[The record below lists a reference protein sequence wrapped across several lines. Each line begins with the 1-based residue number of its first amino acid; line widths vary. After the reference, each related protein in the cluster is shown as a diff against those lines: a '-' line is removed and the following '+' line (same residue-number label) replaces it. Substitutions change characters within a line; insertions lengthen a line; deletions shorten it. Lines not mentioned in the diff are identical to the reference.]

1 MKQLILL
8 VLVSSIWFSCGQKT
22 EKTVDETVE
31 VIPTAV
37 PAERMIPIRTPAGEF
52 NVWTK
57 RVGDNPDKKVLLLHG
72 GPGAT
77 HAYFEIAEQYFPDAD
92 IEFYYYDQLESAGSD
107 QPNDSTL
114 WSVDRFVDEV
124 DQVREALGLGP
135 DNFYLLGHS
144 WGGIL
149 GMEYALQ
156 HQDQLKG
163 LIISNMMASAP
174 EYTRY
179 ANEVLINN
187 MDPEVARKIKAM
199 EAEGKFTDPEYQE
212 LVFGNY
218 YVQHVLRRPLDE
230 WPDAVNRAFEALNY
244 DFYNAMQGPSEFG
257 MANDPLLGDW
267 DVSDRLSEITVP
279 TLVIGAEHD
288 TMDPDYME
296 WMAGELGN
304 GRYLYC
310 PEGSHMAMWDDTETY
325 FPGLIEFINDVDEE
339 KMK

>member
-8 VLVSSIWFSCGQKT
+8 VLVTSIWFSCGQAT
-22 EKTVDETVE
+22 EKTADATLEITP
-31 VIPTAV
+31 PTV
-37 PAERMIPIRTPAGEF
+37 PAERMIPITTPAGTF

-92 IEFYYYDQLESAGSD
+92 VEFYYYDQLESAGSD

-144 WGGIL
+144 WGGVL

-212 LVFGNY
+212 LVYGNY

-267 DVSDRLSEITVP
+267 DVSDRLGEITVP
-279 TLVIGAEHD
+279 TLVIGAEYD

-325 FPGLIEFINDVDEE
+325 FPGLIDFINDVDEG
-339 KMK
+339 KME

>member
-8 VLVSSIWFSCGQKT
+8 VLVSSIWFSCGQET

-199 EAEGKFTDPEYQE
+199 EAEGRFTDPEYQE
-212 LVFGNY
+212 QVFGNY